1 MVTMEPSV
9 KDILVHHTAS
19 NSEILIHRGRGMSG
33 IDTLKVKGGGLYTIC
48 LIVIQHMYPGCLA
61 EADSD
66 I

>member
-33 IDTLKVKGGGLYTIC
+33 IDTLKVKGGGFLSQTIGGSRGPRDPDT
-48 LIVIQHMYPGCLA
+48 HF
-61 EADSD
+61 
-66 I
+66 